1 MPKILV
7 IEDEQ
12 PVRINIVAML
22 KAEGFQAIP
31 AEDGQVGVQLAQE
44 HLPDLIICDITMPR
58 LDGFGV
64 LEVLQQTPATS
75 TIPFIFLSAKSE
87 RSDFRRGMNLG
98 ADDYLTKPFTC
109 TELLEAICTRLTKHA
124 AVMELKQKLEEIQ
137 QSNLLKDDFVS
148 TVAHELRSP
157 LATMKM
163 AIQLLQTTQD
173 ARRHLTYLEVLQSA
187 CNHEIELID
196 NLLDLQRLE
205 AQTCQDDI
213 EQIDLPT
220 WVPGVVEPI
229 RMRAQQQQQIV
240 QIDISPDLP
249 PVMVNRF
256 GLERIITELFT
267 NACKY
272 TPPGGK
278 ICLKLFME
286 NSSGMQAES
295 FPAALNSLFTLPEMT
310 IKPTA
315 FFIMMS
321 NEAEI
326 PANALPHLFERFYRV
341 PKGDRWQQGGT
352 GLGLSLVK
360 KCVEQMQGS
369 IHVHSASGWTHFIV
383 QLPVKR

>member
-22 KAEGFQAIP
+22 KAEGFQVIL
-31 AEDGQVGVQLAQE
+31 AEDGQIGVQLAQE
-44 HLPDLIICDITMPR
+44 HIPDLIICDITMPQ

-64 LEVLQQTPATS
+64 LEVLQQTPTTS

-98 ADDYLTKPFTC
+98 ADDYLTKPFTR
-109 TELLEAICTRLTKHA
+109 TELLEAICTRLTKQS

-157 LATMKM
+157 LMTMKM

-173 ARRHLTYLEVLQSA
+173 TKRHVTYLEVLQAA
-187 CNHEIELID
+187 CNHEVELID

-205 AQTCQDDI
+205 ARTWQD
-213 EQIDLPT
+213 EAELIDLRT
-220 WVPGVVEPI
+220 WVPGIVEPI
-229 RMRAQQQQQIV
+229 RMRAQQRQQIV
-240 QIDISPDLP
+240 QIEICPDLS
-249 PVMVNRF
+249 PVRANQF

-278 ICLKLFME
+278 ICLKLFAG
-286 NSSGMQAES
+286 NSSSMKAEFGS
-295 FPAALNSLFTLPEMT
+295 TTLSQIFTAQRIT
-310 IKPTA
+310 IESTA
-315 FFIMMS
+315 FCFMLS

-326 PANALPHLFERFYRV
+326 PANAIPHLFERFYRV
-341 PKGDRWQQGGT
+341 PKSDRWQQGGT

-360 KCVEQMQGS
+360 KFVEQMHGS
-369 IHVHSASGWTHFIV
+369 IYVHSANGWAHFIV
-383 QLPVKR
+383 QLPIKR

>member
-31 AEDGQVGVQLAQE
+31 AEDGQDGVQLAQE
-44 HLPDLIICDITMPR
+44 HIPDLIICDITMPR

-98 ADDYLTKPFTC
+98 ADDYLTKSFTR

-205 AQTCQDDI
+205 AQTYQDDI

-220 WVPGVVEPI
+220 WVPRVVEPI
-229 RMRAQQQQQIV
+229 RMRTQQRQQIV

-249 PVMVNRF
+249 LMMINRF

-267 NACKY
+267 NACK
-272 TPPGGK
+272 
-278 ICLKLFME
+278 
-286 NSSGMQAES
+286 
-295 FPAALNSLFTLPEMT
+295 
-310 IKPTA
+310 
-315 FFIMMS
+315 
-321 NEAEI
+321 
-326 PANALPHLFERFYRV
+326 
-341 PKGDRWQQGGT
+341 
-352 GLGLSLVK
+352 
-360 KCVEQMQGS
+360 
-369 IHVHSASGWTHFIV
+369 
-383 QLPVKR
+383 